1 MSATKIEVY
10 RGSDGH
16 ALTPE
21 QADGSHLHIELPVM
35 SGYATE
41 VYLDCLEVLNRVFL
55 GALPQ
60 AADDSEETT
69 SGLGAPRTLNPRTL
83 FREAAMLAEARQLIL
98 QDGDWVTAAGL
109 SQLTGLE
116 PAALAAGLRAWL
128 RDGRLISVSDR
139 RQEYFPVFAFGDATE
154 RRPTAEFGAVIKVL
168 SKKRTAGAW
177 RSGSPRATTCWAA
190 TARKTCCDRH
200 RSACAARRKKRWR
213 GNWMASPEVAWEVS
227 RCVMVAWEPHLA
239 AASCLHWRKQEG
251 GGARG

>member
-21 QADGSHLHIELPVM
+21 QADGSHLHIELPAM

-69 SGLGAPRTLNPRTL
+69 SGLGAPGTLNPRTL

-168 SKKRTAGAW
+168 SKKKDGWGMAFWFASSNHLLGGNRPKDLLRSTPERVRGA
-177 RSGSPRATTCWAA
+177 AEE
-190 TARKTCCDRH
+190 
-200 RSACAARRKKRWR
+200 
-213 GNWMASPEVAWEVS
+213 EVAGQ
-227 RCVMVAWEPHLA
+227 LD
-239 AASCLHWRKQEG
+239 G
-251 GGARG
+251 